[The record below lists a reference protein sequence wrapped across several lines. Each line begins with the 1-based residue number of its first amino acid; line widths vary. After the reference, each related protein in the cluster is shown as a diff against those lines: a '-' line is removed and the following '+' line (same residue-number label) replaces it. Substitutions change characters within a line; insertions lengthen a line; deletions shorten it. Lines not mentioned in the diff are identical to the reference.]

1 MVRMY
6 IIGFVSQLQMFRSTS
21 ALASTQIKI
30 KTLICEY
37 KSQNLTNQT
46 TLTVVALPYKILTLT
61 GAK

>member
-1 MVRMY
+1 
-6 IIGFVSQLQMFRSTS
+6 MFRSAS
-21 ALASTQIKI
+21 ALANTKIKI